1 MIAPSILLAQ
11 SSPSPS
17 SRTRFRFDITGIG
30 HGLKPMQ
37 DALLVCHLPD
47 HSRLEI
53 PLKVRLDTPAEVDY
67 YLAGGILPYVLDQ
80 ILA

>member
-1 MIAPSILLAQ
+1 LVAPSIPLAQ

-17 SRTRFRFDITGIG
+17 SRSRSRFEITGIG
-30 HGLKPMQ
+30 HGLKQMQ

-47 HSRLEI
+47 HSRLE
-53 PLKVRLDTPAEVDY
+53 TPAEADHS
-67 YLAGGILPYVLDQ
+67 LAGGIRPYELDR